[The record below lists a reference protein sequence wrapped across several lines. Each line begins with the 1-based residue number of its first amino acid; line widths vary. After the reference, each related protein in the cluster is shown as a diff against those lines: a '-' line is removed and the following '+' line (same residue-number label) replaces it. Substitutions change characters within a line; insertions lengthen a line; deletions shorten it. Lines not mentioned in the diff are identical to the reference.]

1 MASVTVISGV
11 GGKLPAAFLLEIEG
25 YRLLL
30 DLGAGPQPGVR
41 PDINAIGRV
50 DALCLTHSHID
61 HAASLDSWAQIGSPP
76 VYATEQTWLQLGN
89 VEVPMYARRLLPL
102 RGQSAIGPLNLFTGR
117 SGHSPGSVWFHLPI
131 AGGITYMGDWSR
143 EALLLPF
150 DCPPQAK
157 LLITDAS
164 YGDRAQ
170 RLSEQM
176 DALATAASTGAVVA
190 VPEHGRGPEV
200 ALQLV
205 ARGLAVQLCPQI
217 RSEVTQLLA
226 MDKLPAT
233 TALGLV
239 RLLKQPQP
247 DEWLPSSVIVAA
259 DAVADQGLAAQLST
273 QRDFRLIFSSH
284 VAPGTRAAEL
294 LATQQARWLPWNVHP
309 PLDDQLWLIGKTG
322 AQRVIPAFIAAAD
335 CPQLAANAPLCWQS
349 PIPLQCHLESPRFPR
364 EHRQRSILI

>member
-11 GGKLPAAFLLEIEG
+11 GGKLPAAFVIEIEG
-25 YRLLL
+25 YRLLW

-41 PDINAIGRV
+41 PDIRAIGRV

-61 HAASLDSWAQIGSPP
+61 HAASLDCWVQIGSPP
-76 VYATEQTWLQLGN
+76 VYATEQTWLQLGA
-89 VEVPMYARRLLPL
+89 VAVPMHARRLLPL

-164 YGDRAQ
+164 YGDRQQ
-170 RLSEQM
+170 RLGDQM
-176 DALATAASTGAVVA
+176 DALARAAASGAVIA

-200 ALQLV
+200 ALQLA

-217 RSEVTQLLA
+217 RSEVAQLLA
-226 MDKLPAT
+226 LDKIPAV

-247 DEWLPSSVIVAA
+247 QQWLPASVIVAA
-259 DAVADQGLAAQLST
+259 DAVADQGLAAQLS
-273 QRDFRLIFSSH
+273 QLPDFRLIFSSH

-309 PLDDQLWLIGKTG
+309 PLDDQLWLISQTG
-322 AQRVIPAFIAAAD
+322 AQRVIPAFVAAD
-335 CPQLAANAPLCWQS
+335 ECPQLAARAPLCWQAQ
-349 PIPLQCHLESPRFPR
+349 IPLQCHLDSPRFPT
-364 EHRQRSILI
+364 EARQRRIFS

>member
-11 GGKLPAAFLLEIEG
+11 GGKLPAAFLLEMEG
-25 YRLLL
+25 YRVLL

-61 HAASLDSWAQIGSPP
+61 HAASLDCWAQIGSPP

-89 VEVPMYARRLLPL
+89 VDVPMYARRLLPL

-117 SGHSPGSVWFHLPI
+117 SGHSPGSVWFHLPV

-164 YGDRAQ
+164 YGDRTQ

-176 DALATAASTGAVVA
+176 DALAIAAGQGAVIA

-247 DEWLPSSVIVAA
+247 EQWLPSSVIVAA
-259 DAVADQGLAAQLST
+259 DAVADQGLAAQLSG
-273 QRDFRLIFSSH
+273 QPGFRLIFSSH
-284 VAPGTRAAEL
+284 VAPGTHAADL

-309 PLDDQLWLIGKTG
+309 TLDDQLWLIGKTG
-322 AQRVIPAFIAAAD
+322 AQRVIPAFVAASE
-335 CPQLAANAPLCWQS
+335 CPQLAASAPLCWQS
-349 PIPLQCHLESPRFPR
+349 HIPLQCHLDSPRFPQ
-364 EHRQRSILI
+364 EQRQRSTIF